1 MNPILSIIIADANGM
16 PEINWCL
23 AALEKQQLDETIEV
37 IVVEPGGEMMIQAL
51 RNQFPWIRLLMIENQ
66 LSIPEM
72 RNLALEKS
80 RGELIAILEDHE
92 VVPPDW
98 CRNMVAAH
106 TAYPEVAAVA
116 GPIENIHPSSITT
129 WAAFFCEYC
138 AFMPPVTSGFT
149 SSVPGNNITYK
160 RWALEISHPEDRNH
174 AFWETS
180 IHPALLK
187 RGCQFR
193 IEPDVTISHQKHFGF
208 FEFIQQ
214 RFHYSRY
221 YAGFITRESSRLY
234 RLLRSSACILLP
246 IVLLM
251 RILSCGLSKHRYL
264 KELLLSLPMVFV
276 FTVVWSAGEAGGY
289 LMGAGRSLSLIE

>member
-1 MNPILSIIIADANGM
+1 MNPALSIIIADANGM

-23 AALEKQQLDETIEV
+23 SALEKQQPDETIEV
-37 IVVEPGGEMMIQAL
+37 IVVEPGGEMMTQAL
-51 RNQFPWIRLLMIENQ
+51 RKQFPWIRLLTIENR

-72 RNLALEKS
+72 RNLALECS
-80 RGELIAILEDHE
+80 QGEIIAILEDHE

-98 CRNMVAAH
+98 CRNMVDAH
-106 TAYPEVAAVA
+106 TEYPEVAAIA
-116 GPIENIHPSSITT
+116 GPIENIHPSNITN

-138 AFMPPVTSGFT
+138 TFMPPVSPGFT
-149 SSVPGNNITYK
+149 SNIPGNNITYK
-160 RWALEISHPEDRNH
+160 RWALEIGLPEDRTH

-180 IHPALLK
+180 LHPILLQ

-214 RFHYSRY
+214 RFLYSRY
-221 YAGFITRESSRLY
+221 YASFITRGRSWLY
-234 RLLRSSACILLP
+234 KLVRSITCIILP
-246 IVLLM
+246 VVLLK

-264 KELLLSLPMVFV
+264 KELMLSLPLLCV
-276 FTVVWSAGEAGGY
+276 FTVVWSVGEAAGY
-289 LMGAGRSLSLIE
+289 LTGAGHSLSLIE